1 MGSMESKKASR
12 GERKR
17 GGHQRRGTVAGLVV
31 QTKMAGRGHTGKSSG
46 GLMPISTGQ
55 PSAPPY
61 VMHVDTCLCHNA
73 HNTAVAV

>member
-1 MGSMESKKASR
+1 MGSTESKKASR
-12 GERKR
+12 GGRKR

-31 QTKMAGRGHTGKSSG
+31 LTKMAGRGHAGKSRD

-55 PSAPPY
+55 ASTPPY
-61 VMHVDTCLCHNA
+61 VMHVDTCLCHNT